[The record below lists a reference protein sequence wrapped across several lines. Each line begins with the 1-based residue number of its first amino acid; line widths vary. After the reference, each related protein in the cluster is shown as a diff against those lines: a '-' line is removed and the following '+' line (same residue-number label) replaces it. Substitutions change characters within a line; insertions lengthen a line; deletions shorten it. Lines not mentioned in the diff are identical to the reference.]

1 MPNQKKPKNTPTAVA
16 WRCTHKQLKNITRG
30 GFLADSRNL
39 PFSFWALVSESP
51 VNRAQPPWHSAVT
64 HESPL
69 GNRELR
75 LKKLW
80 QVVIHPV
87 CRLFVSKGDLKHGKV
102 GVMLADN
109 LHSHRQLVFVEPD
122 GDTDNRQTR

>member
-1 MPNQKKPKNTPTAVA
+1 MAARMEGLGSSTWSRLLALKPVVSFFIDFG
-16 WRCTHKQLKNITRG
+16 RNIIGNPYRG
-30 GFLADSRNL
+30 ISSGLL
-39 PFSFWALVSESP
+39 

-69 GNRELR
+69 GNQELR